1 MDTNNIKLPSNV
13 NFGFFFA
20 GLFGIL
26 GLYFLIFSSK
36 IYMIICF
43 IFSLIFGI
51 VAYLKPDLLQPL
63 NKLWMLFG
71 LLLGKIISPIV
82 LGIIFFGLFTPIG
95 LFMKV
100 IGRDELS
107 LKIVN
112 SSTNWKRRES
122 NFEFND
128 TFNNQF

>member
-20 GLFGIL
+20 GLFGII

>member
-1 MDTNNIKLPSNV
+1 MDSNNIKLPSNV
-13 NFGFFFA
+13 NFGFFFS
-20 GLFGIL
+20 GLFGLI

-36 IYMIICF
+36 NYMIVCF

-51 VAYLKPDLLQPL
+51 VAYLKPDLLRPL
-63 NKLWMLFG
+63 NKLWMSLG

-82 LGIIFFGLFTPIG
+82 LGVIFFGLFTPIA

-100 IGRDELS
+100 IGRDELC
-107 LKIVN
+107 LKIKDR
-112 SSTNWKRRES
+112 STNWKTREQ
-122 NFEFND
+122 NPKFND